1 MEHYQVTPL
10 NEMNAKCNR
19 TNRGQKEMASGCHK
33 VGIWGVTP
41 DREHNVLTAAGGRRS
56 SARCCEG
63 KRGIEATPWVYTWR
77 RPLFGMNCKCAISNG
92 QKLNVP
98 VALEMKVRRG
108 AAVRH
113 PQSERVR
120 APTSTPHS
128 PQISPDVTVLHP
140 SEAGLKDS

>member
-1 MEHYQVTPL
+1 MESYELGSKGYGVGMPQ
-10 NEMNAKCNR
+10 
-19 TNRGQKEMASGCHK
+19 S
-33 VGIWGVTP
+33 GIWGVTP

-63 KRGIEATPWVYTWR
+63 KRGIEATPWVYTRR

-98 VALEMKVRRG
+98 VVLEMKVRRG
-108 AAVRH
+108 ATVCH
-113 PQSERVR
+113 PQSKRVSMS
-120 APTSTPHS
+120 TSTPHS

-140 SEAGLKDS
+140 SEAELKDL